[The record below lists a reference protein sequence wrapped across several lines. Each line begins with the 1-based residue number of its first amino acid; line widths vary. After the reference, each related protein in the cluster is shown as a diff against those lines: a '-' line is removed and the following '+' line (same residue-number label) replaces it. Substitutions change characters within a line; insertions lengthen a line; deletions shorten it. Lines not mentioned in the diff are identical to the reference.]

1 MKQLLIWTLF
11 GMIVSVPMAV
21 QASDGA
27 EALARWQQQF
37 KQEQKSSLSTG
48 RLAAIQG
55 PRQIASDEPVPGELQ
70 SVQSE
75 VTSSV

>member
-37 KQEQKSSLSTG
+37 KQEQKKLAEHRAAG
-48 RLAAIQG
+48 RDSRPKAD
-55 PRQIASDEPVPGELQ
+55 RQR
-70 SVQSE
+70 
-75 VTSSV
+75 

>member
-37 KQEQKSSLSTG
+37 KQEQKKLAEHRAPG
-48 RLAAIQG
+48 RDSR
-55 PRQIASDEPVPGELQ
+55 PKVDRQR
-70 SVQSE
+70 
-75 VTSSV
+75 

>member
-37 KQEQKSSLSTG
+37 KQEQKTLAEHRAPG
-48 RLAAIQG
+48 RDSRPKAD
-55 PRQIASDEPVPGELQ
+55 RQR
-70 SVQSE
+70 
-75 VTSSV
+75 

>member
-27 EALARWQQQF
+27 EALARWQH
-37 KQEQKSSLSTG
+37 SLSTV
-48 RLAAIQG
+48 RLAVIQG

>member
-37 KQEQKSSLSTG
+37 KQEQKKLAEHRAAG
-48 RLAAIQG
+48 RDSRPKADPQ
-55 PRQIASDEPVPGELQ
+55 R
-70 SVQSE
+70 
-75 VTSSV
+75 

>member
-21 QASDGA
+21 QASDRA

-37 KQEQKSSLSTG
+37 KQEQKKLAEHRAAG
-48 RLAAIQG
+48 RDSRPKAD
-55 PRQIASDEPVPGELQ
+55 RQR
-70 SVQSE
+70 
-75 VTSSV
+75 